1 MGVWGFQL
9 ASHTPETGGLE
20 IESEEISERAIMCFC
35 LFEHPAPL
43 SLKMNNK

>member
-20 IESEEISERAIMCFC
+20 IESEEISERAICVSAHFNIQ
-35 LFEHPAPL
+35 PP
-43 SLKMNNK
+43 SPKMNNK